1 MKKWLLLVVIGVVA
15 LSTMAFTGSF
25 KKLWAKYD
33 TSVEQGLPKTGI
45 EILSK
50 IQEKAKNKKDI
61 GHYFKATYLKAEQS
75 MSLGYSDTKKNIQEL
90 EDWLAGV
97 DTPDQKAILSA
108 ILLSNYLDYFN
119 NNRYKF
125 NELTDIESSEKP
137 SQDID
142 QWTVNQYQTRI
153 NDLYDSVWTDP
164 ELLLNKSAKDYTP
177 FIEIH
182 DFGKYFDHDLYHVLY
197 TFTLNVLNNYPYGPG
212 WRENLASDLRDST
225 ITLYAKNP
233 NALLLLKL
241 DGLTSD
247 RNFMLGIK
255 EKIDCIDKLIEQNSS
270 SELVVEAVAVKINL
284 LLAQRKESNLNYPEL
299 IELAESYIKKYPKY
313 IRIGML
319 SQIVEQIKA
328 PSVSLTVRKYAHT
341 NENII
346 TGLRYKNVNKIG
358 LSLYE
363 WTGDSAQKLS
373 ALQERLDEK
382 ETAEDFLTKNSK
394 LVDQFDLNG
403 IYTTDHK
410 LVNDTV
416 LDISV
421 PTEGLYVIALD
432 ADKSESVS
440 YQLVTV
446 QNTTLIR
453 QSSQNHDYDFFTVD
467 LLSGA
472 PVKGV
477 DIKLYPSSKA
487 DSSHRKQVAN
497 LFTDQ
502 SGRASWVVPESFEAQ
517 TYLSLVAQING
528 QTIYDDNERTI
539 YAQSKEQNPYS
550 DKITY
555 KLITD
560 RRLYR
565 PGQMVYV
572 KGYIYQ
578 QDSITGK
585 YRVVPNYN
593 GTMNVRDNSSLVIA
607 DVAFKTNDFGSFTTQ
622 VQLPSSMLN
631 GNVSFT
637 VSNEQGSQQT
647 VLVEEYKRPTFA
659 LSFLPIEGAYKWGDT
674 VTLRGKVE
682 SFSQSMLTNARL
694 EAEVS
699 FYDYSQGKSRV
710 VPCIFIQPRASQVS
724 LKDGLVID
732 SEGNFAL
739 EVSTLENLQGSY
751 EVKVKLVS
759 ADGETHEEQT
769 NFYVSET
776 PYRVFTTVPAVV
788 DLNAP
793 LALDFAANNSD
804 GTPVEA
810 KGEYKLFKKADEY
823 EKGESILKG
832 SFDTENKK
840 VIDITSLPV
849 GSYVLA
855 IYGEDGKMSS
865 SNYFQ
870 AFSKMQTAVPVDKG
884 EWLYVEKNTFSKNE
898 PAVVYFGATEKDVH
912 LFVDVYTLKGKV
924 YSENIIL
931 DQSYTKLELPFDQ
944 TYRSGAVV
952 VFTYY
957 KNHQLYTRR
966 VSLTLDAKEENLS
979 LSWLTFRDKINAG
992 AQQEWILQVLDAQ
1005 GKPTTDVE
1013 LLALMY
1019 DASLDELTPAYMRSE
1034 SRFYFNNV
1042 SLPSVDVY
1050 SSARNYRNT
1059 IYSKF
1064 SVDQNRKS
1072 IPEYS
1077 FDKFF
1082 FFEQFRPRMMIRGMS
1097 RAKASYNAEDRQYEE
1112 MSEVVL
1118 TGAVNAAPQAITPE
1132 VAADAGASNQSGD
1145 VPAIR
1150 SNFDE
1155 TAFFKPSLTTDKSGK
1170 VKIRFTSPEQ
1180 LTKWNVQVY
1189 AHNKDMIVGYS
1200 DKIAFT
1206 QRKFAIQMNAPRFI
1220 RQGDKVMLS
1229 SILKNAYPNAL
1240 QSSVELVLFDP
1251 ITDKQI
1257 GKFKQTVA
1265 VQGNSESTVS
1275 FDLPMLSGRSEVGI
1289 RILAT
1294 AGKHSDGEQY
1304 VVPILSNIE
1313 PFISGKSVVEVKP
1326 GQKKI
1331 DLSDLFGDN
1340 SKTAQH
1346 KEVLVE
1352 FTSNPLWFA
1361 VDPILRTWMSDSR
1374 SSLSL
1379 SNKLSVSGVAYELWQ
1394 SNPEFIKSFTKDNSF
1409 KSFDN
1414 NAEFRTILNQETPWA
1429 AMPTNQNSTLSMF
1442 HSEVIKNTSQLQL
1455 RGYLDQLKSLQGADG
1470 GFSWYENMDSS
1481 AQVTLLVAQ
1490 NLFDFSRTIGVDPT
1504 NAALAGE
1511 MTDLA
1516 LNYLYAT
1523 LFKSEDIKDIVM
1535 PSVSQMQVVVLGMS
1549 QKLKFSKEQEKQN
1562 DLVVNLLP
1570 AVLKEGSLMQ
1580 RALALQLSVLGGQ
1593 KKLANSFQASLIEY
1607 LLDDATDS
1615 GVHFGGTQFDKLPLH
1630 EQLDTHIAAMK
1641 ALELWQS
1648 NQERLNGM
1656 KFWLATKLNNEKV
1669 YNEFTAG
1676 AAISAIGMDSPKTVV
1691 GSERLTINLGKQL
1704 LVVDTKNP
1712 FVKQTIKIDQTTPE
1726 MVIDKTGNQV
1736 VWGRVIGKYYAP
1748 ITDVKSSGST
1758 IQVDTKYYLEQVVDG
1773 KKELKPLTDKSILQA
1788 GDVLVS
1794 RVNFKLEQDLDYV
1807 QITDSRAGNLEP
1819 TVTNSGYRWNSLLRG
1834 RQFIPSYT
1842 SVRDAST
1849 QYFFYSLEMGSYIL
1863 ENRSFVVRG
1872 GTYQTGTVT
1881 IQSAYSPELSGYS
1894 GSQIIQSK

>member
-45 EILSK
+45 DILSK

-75 MSLGYSDTKKNIQEL
+75 MSLGDSDTKKNIQEL

-108 ILLSNYLDYFN
+108 ILFSNYLDYFN

-137 SQDID
+137 SEDID

-153 NDLYDSVWTDP
+153 NDLYDAIWADSQF
-164 ELLLNKSAKDYTP
+164 LLNKSAKDYIP
-177 FIEIH
+177 FIEIQ
-182 DFGKYFDHDLYHVLY
+182 DFGKYFNHDLYHVLY
-197 TFTLNVLNNYPYGPG
+197 TFTLNNLNNYPYGPG
-212 WRENLASDLRDST
+212 WRENLASDLRSST
-225 ITLYAKNP
+225 IGLYDKDSDAVF
-233 NALLLLKL
+233 LLKL
-241 DGLTSD
+241 DSLTSD
-247 RNFMLGIK
+247 ALLALSFD
-255 EKIDCIDKLIEQNSS
+255 EKSNSLNELIEQNQN
-270 SELVVEAVAVKINL
+270 SELVVEAVVVKMDL
-284 LLAQRKESNLNYPEL
+284 LLAQSDKSSLNYPDL
-299 IELAESYIKKYPKY
+299 IQQAESYIKKYPKY
-313 IRIGML
+313 PRIGIL

-328 PSVSLTVRKYAHT
+328 PSVALTVRKFAHA
-341 NENII
+341 NENMI
-346 TGLRYKNVNKIG
+346 TGLRYKNVNKIDIN
-358 LSLYE
+358 LYE
-363 WTGDSAQKLS
+363 WAGDSSLKLKDIEE
-373 ALQERLDEK
+373 QLDEK
-382 ETAEDFLTKNSK
+382 ETAKEFLAKNTK
-394 LVDQFDLNG
+394 LIDELDLNG

-410 LVNDTV
+410 MVNDTT
-416 LDISV
+416 LAISV
-421 PTEGLYVIALD
+421 SAEGLYVIALD
-432 ADKSESVS
+432 ADKSEGVS
-440 YQLVTV
+440 YHLVTV

-453 QSSQNHDYDFFTVD
+453 QSSQNHDYDFFAVD

-472 PVKGV
+472 PVQGV

-487 DSSHRKQVAN
+487 DLSQRKQVAN

-502 SGRASWVVPESFEAQ
+502 NGRASWVVPESFEAQ

-550 DKITY
+550 DKINY

-578 QDSITGK
+578 QDSISGK
-585 YRVVPNYN
+585 YRVVPNYE
-593 GTMNVRDNSSLVIA
+593 GKMNVRDNSSLVIA
-607 DVAFKTNDFGSFTTQ
+607 DLSFKTNDFGSFTTE
-622 VQLPSSMLN
+622 VKLPSSMLN
-631 GNVSFT
+631 GNVSFMI
-637 VSNEQGSQQT
+637 SNEQGSQQT

-659 LSFLPIEGAYKWGDT
+659 LSFLPIEGAYKGGDT
-674 VTLRGKVE
+674 VRLLGKVE
-682 SFSQSMLTNARL
+682 SFSQSLLTNAKL

-699 FYDYSQGKSRV
+699 FYDYSQNKSRAV
-710 VPCIFIQPRASQVS
+710 SCFFVKPRASEVS

-739 EVSTLENLQGSY
+739 EVSTLENLIGSY
-751 EVKVKLVS
+751 QVKVKLVS

-769 NFYVSET
+769 NFYVSES

-788 DLNAP
+788 DLNIP
-793 LALDFAANNSD
+793 LTLDFTAKNSD
-804 GTPVEA
+804 DTSVEA
-810 KGEYKLFKKADEY
+810 RGEYKLFKRTKDY
-823 EKGESILKG
+823 EKEEPILKG

-840 VIDITSLPV
+840 VIDIASLQV
-849 GSYVLA
+849 GRYILA
-855 IYGEDGKMSS
+855 VYGEDGKMSS

-870 AFSKMQTAVPVDKG
+870 AFSKEQTAVPVDKG
-884 EWLYVEKNTFSKNE
+884 EWLYVEKNTFSKSE
-898 PAVVYFGATEKDVH
+898 PAVVYFGAAEKDVH
-912 LFVDVYTLKGKV
+912 LFVDIYTLKGKV
-924 YSENIIL
+924 YSEDIL
-931 DQSYTKLELPFDQ
+931 LDGSYTKVELPFKQ
-944 TYRSGAVV
+944 EYRSGAVL

-957 KNHQLYTRR
+957 KDHRLYTRR

-1019 DASLDELTPAYMRSE
+1019 DASLDELTPAYMKNE
-1034 SRFYFNNV
+1034 NRFYFNNV

-1059 IYSKF
+1059 IYSSF
-1064 SVDQNRKS
+1064 AIDQNSKS

-1082 FFEQFRPRMMIRGMS
+1082 FFEQFRPRIVIRGMS
-1097 RAKASYNAEDRQYEE
+1097 RAKTLYKAENRQFDE
-1112 MSEVVL
+1112 MSEVVM
-1118 TGAVNAAPQAITPE
+1118 TGAVNAAPQAVTTE
-1132 VAADAGASNQSGD
+1132 AADAGVSNQSGD
-1145 VPAIR
+1145 TPVIR

-1155 TAFFKPSLTTDKSGK
+1155 TAFFKPTLTTDKSGK
-1170 VKIRFTSPEQ
+1170 VKISFTSPQQ

-1220 RQGDKVMLS
+1220 RQGDKVILS
-1229 SILKNAYPNAL
+1229 SILKNQYPETL
-1240 QSSVELVLFDP
+1240 QASVELVLFDP
-1251 ITDKQI
+1251 VTDKQL
-1257 GKFKQTVA
+1257 GKLKQKVA
-1265 VQGNSESTVS
+1265 VQANFESTVS

-1289 RILAT
+1289 RVLAT

-1304 VVPILSNIE
+1304 VVPILSNVE

-1331 DLSDLFGDN
+1331 DLSDLFGNN
-1340 SKTAQH
+1340 SKTAQQ

-1361 VDPILRTWMSDSR
+1361 IDPILRTWMSDSR

-1379 SNKLSVSGVAYELWQ
+1379 SNKLSVSGVAYDLWQ
-1394 SNPEFIKSFTKDNSF
+1394 SNPEFIKSFTKDNAF

-1429 AMPTNQNSTLSMF
+1429 AMPANQNSTLSMF

-1481 AQVTLLVAQ
+1481 PRVTLLVAQ
-1490 NLFDFSRTIGVDPT
+1490 NLFDFSHSEGVDQT
-1504 NAALAGE
+1504 NASLASE

-1516 LNYLYAT
+1516 LSYLYTT
-1523 LFKSEDIKDIVM
+1523 LFKAEDIKGIVM
-1535 PSVSQMQVVVLGMS
+1535 PSVSQMQLVVLGMN
-1549 QKLKFSKEQEKQN
+1549 QKLKLSKEQAKQN
-1562 DLVVNLLP
+1562 DLVVGLLP

-1580 RALALQLSVLGGQ
+1580 RALALQLSVLGGH

-1607 LLDDATDS
+1607 LQDDSTDS
-1615 GVHFGGTQFDKLPLH
+1615 GVHFAGTQFDKLSLH
-1630 EQLDTHIAAMK
+1630 NQLNTHIATMK

-1648 NQERLNGM
+1648 NQERLDGM

-1669 YNEFTAG
+1669 YNEFTTG
-1676 AAISAIGMDSPKTVV
+1676 AAIAAIGMDSPKTTIS
-1691 GSERLTINLGKQL
+1691 SERLTINLGKEQ
-1704 LVVDTKNP
+1704 LVVDAKSP

-1726 MVIDKTGNQV
+1726 MVLDKIGNQV

-1748 ITDVKSSGST
+1748 ITDVKSSGSI
-1758 IQVDTKYYLEQVVDG
+1758 IQVDTKYYLEQVVNG
-1773 KKELKPLTDKSILQA
+1773 KKELKSITDKTILQA

-1794 RVNFKLEQDLDYV
+1794 RVNFKLEQDIDYV

-1849 QYFFYSLEMGSYIL
+1849 QYFFYSLEKGSYIL